1 MPQTGPGSRS
11 DQNQDNRPVQ
21 RISDQNPSALIPSDS
36 TMFGEVMI
44 CTTDSV
50 VSRSV
55 DRHVFW
61 PRLWYISWH
70 CLGWFIVN
78 LYYFSYKFLF
88 IAATKCSKKFPK
100 TSKNFKKWIRRN
112 IVFGIRDPQ
121 TARSG
126 DWPVRI
132 GPRFSKFCSPWSVP
146 VRDFLNFLN
155 LCPSLS

>member
-1 MPQTGPGSRS
+1 MPKTGPGSRS
-11 DQNQDNRPVQ
+11 DQNQGNRSVQ
-21 RISDQNPSALIPSDS
+21 RISDQNPPGLIPADW
-36 TMFGEVMI
+36 TMIVEVI
-44 CTTDSV
+44 ISTTDSV

-88 IAATKCSKKFPK
+88 IAATKCSKKFQK

-121 TARSG
+121 TTRSLTGPNRSENFKILLVLVRSG
-126 DWPVRI
+126 Q
-132 GPRFSKFCSPWSVP
+132 RFLEFS
-146 VRDFLNFLN
+146 
-155 LCPSLS
+155 